1 MIVHVGLSHRTAR
14 VELRE
19 QLAIVQDDV
28 PAFLDELVRATP
40 IAEAMVLSTCNRVE
54 VYGALP
60 RGASSDAPRLEEAC
74 AALAARLAARGTP
87 EVAAALVKRTG
98 TPALHHLFR
107 VASSLDS
114 IVIGEPQIL
123 GQLKDAISTATEHGA
138 LGALLGKAL
147 HRALF
152 VGKRVRTETQIGA
165 GQVSVSS
172 VAVDLAVQIFGDLR
186 GKTALMVG
194 AGEMAESAA
203 KLLVK
208 EGARLIVVNR
218 SRERAEKLAVEVGGE
233 ARDWG
238 ELNWCLIESDI
249 VISSTSSPTFVIT
262 LEAMKTARKARRGRS
277 LFMIDIA
284 VPRDIDPAV
293 ADLDGVY
300 RYDIDDLEQIVA
312 ESLAG
317 RAAEAEKAEQIV
329 LAEVRAYEARAA
341 EQAMS
346 PVIVGLRARVR
357 ASLATELERSLS
369 GKLKHLGPADRE
381 ALAIMIDAATNKIC
395 HRPTARLKALANEPR
410 GYEAVET
417 LTDLFDLPESL
428 GKEDDEAGSG
438 EESGKQQRAG
448 APDERA
454 SSAKERAS

>member
-1 MIVHVGLSHRTAR
+1 VWPRPS
-14 VELRE
+14 
-19 QLAIVQDDV
+19 
-28 PAFLDELVRATP
+28 TP
-40 IAEAMVLSTCNRVE
+40 SSS
-54 VYGALP
+54 
-60 RGASSDAPRLEEAC
+60 ASRRSW
-74 AALAARLAARGTP
+74 
-87 EVAAALVKRTG
+87 
-98 TPALHHLFR
+98 
-107 VASSLDS
+107 
-114 IVIGEPQIL
+114 